1 MWFGEADPPPRPA
14 GPGPAVGPRPPAVR
28 TGNTRLKLTDLTQQV
43 KTAEE
48 SKIQLPSHL
57 SKKTRSF
64 LNQESAGESLHS
76 DVCSSVETSVGPDV

>member
-48 SKIQLPSHL
+48 SKSNSRVISQRRPEA
-57 SKKTRSF
+57 F
-64 LNQESAGESLHS
+64 
-76 DVCSSVETSVGPDV
+76 